1 MSKIRWV
8 WTYLRALLSVQGV
21 GVLEVEAFAIQV
33 GPPTADEYVLIIW
46 CVRRKWNGGSCYARD
61 VSVREFEEYLAPVKS
76 LCAHIS
82 QCCFLL
88 RLPSRKLLKNTL

>member
-33 GPPTADEYVLIIW
+33 GPPTAGEYVLIVW
-46 CVRRKWNGGSCYARD
+46 CVRRKLNGGSCYAKY
-61 VSVREFEEYLAPVKS
+61 VSARGAGVRGVPRTSKESTRPRQLMLFPPQAALA
-76 LCAHIS
+76 
-82 QCCFLL
+82 
-88 RLPSRKLLKNTL
+88 